1 MLVVFNMIYKL
12 KGKTKP
18 NIFLQQAGVLEGL
31 TGFLLEITPTAYLHC
46 SLQPHLKQT
55 AIRSFKITTQM
66 SIFELIGELFNPGQ
80 VGEID
85 FNDRRETYHRK
96 FIIIR
101 LVISL
106 LLLGLLEYLFL
117 RHPKHYND
125 FVYILK
131 VNAFLLIYLLISFK
145 IKIRSNSDNLG
156 WVPFLIDNP
165 FRISDDFNR
174 FLVVLKVLFMPGKYI
189 SSSIHDFYISIVT
202 K

>member
-1 MLVVFNMIYKL
+1 
-12 KGKTKP
+12 
-18 NIFLQQAGVLEGL
+18 
-31 TGFLLEITPTAYLHC
+31 
-46 SLQPHLKQT
+46 
-55 AIRSFKITTQM
+55 M

-117 RHPKHYND
+117 RYPKHYND

-189 SSSIHDFYISIVT
+189 SSSIHNFYKSIVT